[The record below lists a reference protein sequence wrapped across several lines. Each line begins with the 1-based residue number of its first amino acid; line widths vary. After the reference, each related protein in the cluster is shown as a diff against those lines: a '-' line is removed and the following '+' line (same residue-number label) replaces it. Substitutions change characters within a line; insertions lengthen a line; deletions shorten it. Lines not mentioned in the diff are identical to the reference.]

1 MRNEILK
8 YLGYTVDGPT
18 PPVETFSETSS
29 KTPTEAFQE
38 NSLQQLGKTVVDEHT
53 EQLIDRA
60 LREVKGLAEFK
71 YVYASYDYPQEFM
84 LAHPAY
90 MEYLHG
96 SEGYLLCAT
105 TMGIAVDRR
114 LKRLQMEDMAYAVV
128 FDATAGVWIE
138 RKADEFEKSLP
149 YASLG
154 FRFCPGYQGTPLED
168 NMQISRLVKANK
180 IGISFLDS
188 GLMIPMKSMTGIVRI
203 GGEGRKSCRGC
214 VAADGCAY
222 RRCGTTC
229 YSDEGV
235 SKVPKKTFFSL

>member
-1 MRNEILK
+1 MKREILK
-8 YLGYTVDGPT
+8 YLGYTVDEPT
-18 PPVETFSETSS
+18 
-29 KTPTEAFQE
+29 TPAKQ
-38 NSLQQLGKTVVDEHT
+38 SGKTVVDEHT
-53 EQLIDRA
+53 ELLIDRA
-60 LREVKGLAEFK
+60 LREVEELAEFK

-105 TMGIAVDRR
+105 TIGIAIDKR

-128 FDATAGVWIE
+128 FDAVAGVWIE
-138 RKADEFEKSLP
+138 RKADEFETALP
-149 YASLG
+149 YPSLG

-168 NMQISRLVKANK
+168 NLQIARLVKANK

-203 GGEGRKSCRGC
+203 GGEGRKSCKGC
-214 VAADGCAY
+214 VAAEACTY
-222 RRCGTTC
+222 IKRKTTC
-229 YSDEGV
+229 YE
-235 SKVPKKTFFSL
+235 

>member
-8 YLGYTVDGPT
+8 YLGYKIDEQP
-18 PPVETFSETSS
+18 
-29 KTPTEAFQE
+29 
-38 NSLQQLGKTVVDEHT
+38 VVDAHT
-53 EQLIDRA
+53 NQMIDRA
-60 LREVKGLAEFK
+60 LREVEELAEFK

-105 TMGIAVDRR
+105 TIGIAVDKR

-128 FDATAGVWIE
+128 FDAVAGVWIE
-138 RKADEFEKSLP
+138 RKADEYEQTLSYP
-149 YASLG
+149 SLG

-168 NMQISRLVKANK
+168 NLQISNLVKANK
-180 IGISFLDS
+180 IGISFLNS

-203 GGEGRKSCRGC
+203 GGEGRKSCQGC
-214 VAADGCAY
+214 VAAGACAW
-222 RRCGTTC
+222 RRRGTTC
-229 YSDEGV
+229 Y
-235 SKVPKKTFFSL
+235 

>member
-1 MRNEILK
+1 MKREILK
-8 YLGYTVDGPT
+8 YLGYSVKEPT
-18 PPVETFSETSS
+18 SPVETFPETSQLLFR
-29 KTPTEAFQE
+29 KTFQE
-38 NSLQQLGKTVVDEHT
+38 TSLQQSGKTVVDEHT
-53 EQLIDRA
+53 KHLIDRA
-60 LREVKGLAEFK
+60 LREVEELAEFK

-105 TMGIAVDRR
+105 TIGIAVDRR

-138 RKADEFEKSLP
+138 RKADEFEKGLP
-149 YASLG
+149 YPSLG

-168 NMQISRLVKANK
+168 NLKIANLVKANK

-203 GGEGRKSCRGC
+203 GGDGRKSCAGC
-214 VAADGCAY
+214 VARESCAY
-222 RRCGTTC
+222 RRRGTTC
-229 YSDEGV
+229 YHDETM
-235 SKVPKKTFFSL
+235 KDDETMRR

>member
-8 YLGYTVDGPT
+8 YLGYTVDDPT
-18 PPVETFSETSS
+18 SPVETFQETSLPQ
-29 KTPTEAFQE
+29 T
-38 NSLQQLGKTVVDEHT
+38 GKTVVDEHT

-60 LREVKGLAEFK
+60 LREMEELADFK
-71 YVYASYDYPQEFM
+71 YVYATYDYPQAFM

-105 TMGIAVDRR
+105 TIGIAVDRR

-128 FDATAGVWIE
+128 FDATAGAWIE
-138 RKADEFEKSLP
+138 RKADELEKSLP

-168 NMQISRLVKANK
+168 NLQIASLVKANK

-203 GGEGRKSCRGC
+203 GGDGRKSCKGC
-214 VAADGCAY
+214 VAAEGCTY
-222 RRCGTTC
+222 RARGTTC
-229 YSDEGV
+229 YKIND
-235 SKVPKKTFFSL
+235 

>member
-1 MRNEILK
+1 MKREILK
-8 YLGYTVDGPT
+8 YLGYTVDEPT
-18 PPVETFSETSS
+18 TPVETFQET
-29 KTPTEAFQE
+29 
-38 NSLQQLGKTVVDEHT
+38 SLQQSGKTVVDEHT

-60 LREVKGLAEFK
+60 LREVEELAEFK

-96 SEGYLLCAT
+96 SEGYLLCACT
-105 TMGIAVDRR
+105 IGIGVDRR
-114 LKRLQMEDMAYAVV
+114 LKRLQMEEMAYAVV
-128 FDATAGVWIE
+128 FDAAAGAYVE

-149 YASLG
+149 YPTLG

-168 NMQISRLVKANK
+168 NLQIARLVKANK

-203 GGEGRKSCRGC
+203 GGEGRKSCAGC
-214 VAADGCAY
+214 VAAEACPY
-222 RRCGTTC
+222 RRRGTTC
-229 YSDEGV
+229 YS
-235 SKVPKKTFFSL
+235 

>member
-8 YLGYTVDGPT
+8 YLGYTVDEPT
-18 PPVETFSETSS
+18 TPVETFPETSPS
-29 KTPTEAFQE
+29 ISFETFQE
-38 NSLQQLGKTVVDEHT
+38 TSPSISFETFQETSLQESGKTVVDART
-53 EQLIDRA
+53 NQMIDRA
-60 LREVKGLAEFK
+60 LREVEELAEFK
-71 YVYASYDYPQEFM
+71 YVYVSFDYPQDFM

-105 TMGIAVDRR
+105 TIGIAIDRR

-128 FDATAGVWIE
+128 FDAAAGVWIE
-138 RKADEFEKSLP
+138 RKADEYEKTLP
-149 YASLG
+149 YSSLG

-168 NMQISRLVKANK
+168 NLQIASLVKANK

-203 GGEGRKSCRGC
+203 GGAGRKSCKGC
-214 VAADGCAY
+214 VAAGACAY
-222 RRCGTTC
+222 RSRGTTC
-229 YSDEGV
+229 YSD
-235 SKVPKKTFFSL
+235 TQ

>member
-1 MRNEILK
+1 MKREILK
-8 YLGYTVDGPT
+8 YLGYTVNEPT
-18 PPVETFSETSS
+18 TPVETFPET
-29 KTPTEAFQE
+29 
-38 NSLQQLGKTVVDEHT
+38 SLQQSGKTVVDEHT
-53 EQLIDRA
+53 EHLIDRA
-60 LREVKGLAEFK
+60 LREVEELAEFK

-105 TMGIAVDRR
+105 TIGIAVDKR

-149 YASLG
+149 YPSLG

-168 NMQISRLVKANK
+168 NIKIANLVKANK
-180 IGISFLDS
+180 IGISFLNS

-203 GGEGRKSCRGC
+203 GGDGRKSCKGC
-214 VAADGCAY
+214 VAAEACAY
-222 RRCGTTC
+222 RRRGTTC
-229 YSDEGV
+229 YE
-235 SKVPKKTFFSL
+235 